1 VPRIEDAYL
10 DKAIREMHLL
20 EERMD
25 ACLGC
30 QAGGTFPVKA
40 SGSPTADIM
49 LIKWQSSLSERQE
62 GVSFFGR
69 SGEAVRRSV
78 ERLQVDPAVLYGT
91 LVLKCPHADPAAPM
105 GNELEWLAE
114 EIRIVRPRLMVVM
127 GDRTIAA
134 VDALRFPM
142 SEPLPVEQ
150 GVVTRISTTR
160 STSRTP
166 SAASGPRSAPW
177 AIGTRPSPPGS
188 TGPVRPATIARDG
201 RDLDDPGRREPRF
214 GGRRHPGRAAVGGP
228 LPARRHRRG

>member
-1 VPRIEDAYL
+1 MSSESPATPEPEPRESPAVPRIEDAYL
-10 DKAIREMHLL
+10 DRAIREMHLL

-25 ACLGC
+25 SCLGC
-30 QAGGTFPVKA
+30 HAAGTFPVKA

-69 SGEAVRRSV
+69 AGEAVRRSV

-105 GNELEWLAE
+105 GDELEWLAE

-134 VDALRFPM
+134 IDALKFPM
-142 SEPLPVEQ
+142 AEPLPVEQ
-150 GVVTRISTTR
+150 GVVTRW
-160 STSRTP
+160 TP
-166 SAASGPRSAPW
+166 AIEALVTPDIDDSLDEQDAKRRFWAAFRALGDWYAAEPPW
-177 AIGTRPSPPGS
+177 
-188 TGPVRPATIARDG
+188 
-201 RDLDDPGRREPRF
+201 
-214 GGRRHPGRAAVGGP
+214 
-228 LPARRHRRG
+228 

>member
-1 VPRIEDAYL
+1 MSSESPATPDPEPQSAKAIPRIEDAYL
-10 DKAIREMHLL
+10 DRAIREMHML

-25 ACLGC
+25 ACPTC
-30 QAGGTFPVKA
+30 QMAGTFPVKA

-69 SGEAVRRSV
+69 AGEAIRRSV

-105 GNELEWLAE
+105 GDELEWLAE

-134 VDALRFPM
+134 VDALKFPM
-142 SEPLPVEQ
+142 AEPLPVEQ
-150 GVVTRISTTR
+150 GVVTRW
-160 STSRTP
+160 TP
-166 SAASGPRSAPW
+166 AIEALVTPDIDDSLDEQDAKRRFWATFRALGDWYAAEPPW
-177 AIGTRPSPPGS
+177 
-188 TGPVRPATIARDG
+188 
-201 RDLDDPGRREPRF
+201 
-214 GGRRHPGRAAVGGP
+214 
-228 LPARRHRRG
+228 